1 MVLPSTRVVDS
12 DGPDWDALY
21 DSFGAVLIGGLVALF
36 LSGVAFLQV
45 VLYWQTY
52 PFDPKKTKAVV
63 VVVWILDIVHSAMIC
78 TANWQ
83 NLVKNFGKWDGLDYI
98 TWSIAFTVALTATT
112 TFLVH
117 CFFSH
122 RIHTLS
128 RGNWWITVP
137 LVTLALVRLVAA
149 TVSTTEMILLESFE
163 QFVKKYA
170 YVFTLGLS
178 TSTALDIIITGILCY
193 YLRQRKSGYDR
204 MDRIINT
211 LTLYT
216 VETGMLTC
224 VTTAVA
230 LICWVR
236 MSDNLVFLGL
246 HLAISKLY
254 ANSLLARCACMS
266 LWTSRRGLTG
276 PVGCSLNARRSLS
289 NRSEGSSSEG
299 YPMPV
304 MFAGLYSP
312 RSPITPWSPRTRSE
326 PGSAKPLQ
334 VNIDIEQTIHREA
347 FRQSQEA
354 VGEACGPSPGS
365 ETDVKMV

>member
-1 MVLPSTRVVDS
+1 MDLPWTKVIES
-12 DGPDWDALY
+12 DGPHRNALY
-21 DSFGAVLIGGLVALF
+21 HSFGAVLVGGLVALF
-36 LSGVAFLQV
+36 LSGVVFMQV
-45 VLYWQTY
+45 VLYWQLY
-52 PFDPKKTKAVV
+52 PSDSKKTKWIVG
-63 VVVWILDIVHSAMIC
+63 VVWILDTIHSAMIC

-83 NLVKNFGKWDGLDYI
+83 NLIVNFGNFEGLDYI
-98 TWSIAFTVALTATT
+98 TWSIAVTVALTATT

-128 RGNWWITVP
+128 HGNWYITVP
-137 LVTLALVRLVAA
+137 LVTLASVRLVAA

-163 QFVKKYA
+163 QFVKRYA

-178 TSTALDIIITGILCY
+178 TSTALDIIITVILCY
-193 YLRQRKSGYDR
+193 YLRQRKSGLDR
-204 MDRIINT
+204 MDRVINM
-211 LTLYT
+211 LTLCT

-254 ANSLLARCACMS
+254 ANSLLA
-266 LWTSRRGLTG
+266 
-276 PVGCSLNARRSLS
+276 SLNARRSLS
-289 NRSEGSSSEG
+289 NRSGGSRSEG

-312 RSPITPWSPRTRSE
+312 RSPIAPWSPQVRSE
-326 PGSAKPLQ
+326 SDPAKPLQ
-334 VNIDIEQTIHREA
+334 VNIEIEQTIRREA
-347 FRQSQEA
+347 FEL
-354 VGEACGPSPGS
+354 GPIAS
-365 ETDVKMV
+365 EWHVLWIA